1 MNDIQKDQSAEQEK
15 ERLYSQY
22 EKLIIR
28 RDHELAAL
36 PNHEQKLLD
45 K

>member
-28 RDHELAAL
+28 RD
-36 PNHEQKLLD
+36 
-45 K
+45 